1 MAVKQLYVPG
11 TLLKFGERK
20 YMESLY
26 HEGKVHFSPPSS
38 FRSSGQ
44 QGLDDPLDSRLVG
57 HPSEVAIYPYVD
69 GKINLSPENKVP
81 LKNVKELTLI
91 QNGFEQ
97 VPIACFYE
105 REEPLINRL
114 FRLPNYEEITAG
126 FPRYDTAVVIFYPLL
141 FLHRLQ
147 SKITLYAD
155 RVHYSD
161 ESLSQEF
168 DSDDLKTMFYKQTRY
183 AYQKEYRILINGL
196 SSEKPVDVVVG
207 SLEDISFLVDIQALK
222 QGIVLC
228 DETTSFEEVGRSP
241 KPKNG
246 E

>member
-1 MAVKQLYVPG
+1 
-11 TLLKFGERK
+11 
-20 YMESLY
+20 
-26 HEGKVHFSPPSS
+26 
-38 FRSSGQ
+38 
-44 QGLDDPLDSRLVG
+44 
-57 HPSEVAIYPYVD
+57 
-69 GKINLSPENKVP
+69 
-81 LKNVKELTLI
+81 
-91 QNGFEQ
+91 
-97 VPIACFYE
+97 
-105 REEPLINRL
+105 
-114 FRLPNYEEITAG
+114 
-126 FPRYDTAVVIFYPLL
+126 VVIFYPLV

-241 KPKNG
+241 KSKNG